1 MVSYLAGEAKELAI
15 CGGGGGSMGEG
26 PEVGENIMGGGP
38 VAAAAGCEGVAAAV
52 AAAGGGPLMAAVAGW
67 DGGGWRGVEA
77 L

>member
-1 MVSYLAGEAKELAI
+1 MVLYLAGEAKELSI

-38 VAAAAGCEGVAAAV
+38 VAAAAGCEGVAAA
-52 AAAGGGPLMAAVAGW
+52 AAGGGALMAAVAGW
-67 DGGGWRGVEA
+67 DGGGRRGVEA

>member
-1 MVSYLAGEAKELAI
+1 
-15 CGGGGGSMGEG
+15 MGEG

-38 VAAAAGCEGVAAAV
+38 VATVAGCEGVAAAAAAA
-52 AAAGGGPLMAAVAGW
+52 AAAGGGALMAAAVAGW